1 MSAKEREEF
10 LAWNEGQRSEV
21 FDNINVL
28 EDFCRD
34 DVTVLRQ
41 ACRVFRREFIEIGN
55 VDVFLEAITIVSAF
69 NKVLRKRFLKP
80 NTIGLIPTG
89 WYSCNVNHSKKALM
103 WLVRKE
109 RTDGLVFHTVAM
121 GENSDCQ
128 NYPPVCG
135 RLLSRNEQGVRVQR
149 QLLAWHTCLQSRDFA
164 ILNGVTLRAM
174 NKQWQDSKG

>member
-103 WLVRKE
+103 CLVHRIE
-109 RTDGLVFHTVAM
+109 RTDIGFHTVAV

-128 NYPPVCG
+128 NYPTYLWTILP
-135 RLLSRNEQGVRVQR
+135 
-149 QLLAWHTCLQSRDFA
+149 RDE
-164 ILNGVTLRAM
+164 
-174 NKQWQDSKG
+174 